1 METVYD
7 HKIAV
12 LASMV
17 VPNAGDAELVAT
29 YRCSID
35 AVGRCMDCMEMA
47 PA

>member
-1 METVYD
+1 METAYD

-17 VPNAGDAELVAT
+17 VNDPRDAELAAA
-29 YRCSID
+29 YRASID
-35 AVGRCMDCMEMA
+35 AVGRCMETV